1 MTNLYYFS
9 RSLSVHQQIDLQLR
23 QIIKSKQK
31 PTLIT
36 LSNKASIQYA
46 FEDSKTR
53 VEQNVKYHLGPG
65 CLVKIEFN
73 QPVKWFR
80 IEIEKQI

>member
-1 MTNLYYFS
+1 MTNLYYFA

-23 QIIKSKQK
+23 QIIKEGNR
-31 PTLIT
+31 PTLIF
-36 LSNKASIQYA
+36 LSNKASVQYA
-46 FEDSKTR
+46 YEDRKTR

-73 QPVKWFR
+73 QPVKWLK